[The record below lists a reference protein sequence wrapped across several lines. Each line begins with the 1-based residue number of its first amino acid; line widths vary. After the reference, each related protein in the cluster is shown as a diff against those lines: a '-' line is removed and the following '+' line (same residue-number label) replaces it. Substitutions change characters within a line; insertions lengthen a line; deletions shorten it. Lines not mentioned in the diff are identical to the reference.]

1 MITRLTGTGS
11 TLHQMAIMALHYLNG
26 RRLRT
31 ILTTVSIVFGVALI
45 FAINLVLPSF
55 MEAFKQSISAV
66 TGADISITS
75 VTGVSFAPD
84 PVLARVAGVPHV
96 RAVTGILHRQFSLPK
111 HGASDPLGSIEQID
125 LIGVDPAS
133 IERVHPLTMREGR
146 FLQPGDSGK
155 AVLPAGIADLAPQ
168 LKVGTTFS
176 LVTAGG
182 LKSFTVIG
190 LLAEQGNLTA
200 PEVLITLP
208 DAQAALNQPGLINRV
223 EVSLSAGADQK
234 AASAAIQHIL
244 GDGYVLNANSNAS
257 DVVASAK
264 ISFAMFDLFGG
275 LALFLGAFLIFNTF
289 RTVVIERRHDLGML
303 RAIGATR
310 RQITLM
316 ILVESL
322 LQGALGTLVGLI
334 VGFGLAWGL
343 TAIMNGVFTKFMSR
357 GEVTIQLNVAAFVL
371 AAGLGLLT
379 SLIAGYWPARTAG
392 RMSPLE
398 ALRPATEANV
408 RQAARWSLIA
418 GGLCIALA
426 IIMLLSSST
435 GAIGG
440 ALVFLVGMVI
450 AAPGLVIPA
459 ARLFS
464 PLLTLWFA
472 REGDLARGNMVRQPG
487 RAAITGST
495 LMIGVAT
502 LVLMAAVVT
511 GIVGLFR
518 TLTEGSFSSDL
529 LVLPQSIA
537 VYDNVV
543 GADETL
549 AERMR
554 ALPEVETVGTLRYAT
569 TETKG
574 KALQVLGIDPQD
586 YPKVV
591 SLDFIQGRPETA
603 FTALGSGRN
612 AILTP
617 LASFT
622 LGLDQGSDMVIQT
635 VEGPQTYHI
644 VGVAHD
650 VLTAKVNAVF
660 ISQANLATDFQKTED
675 VMLMINLHPG
685 ADKTAALA
693 DVNAILKDYPQF
705 TAHLSREY
713 RDDMIKLTSNT
724 ATLFY
729 AVAFLILIPAALG
742 LLNTLTI
749 NVMERTREIGV
760 MRAVGGSRSQ
770 VRRMVTGEALLLG
783 VFGAAMGVLAG
794 VAISYGVIAA
804 FGTIGWKMPYPF
816 PLMGIIAG
824 ITVGVLLA
832 LFSSILPARN
842 AARLDII
849 RALQYE

>member
-1 MITRLTGTGS
+1 MITRLTGMGS
-11 TLHQMAIMALHYLNG
+11 TLQQMSIMALHYLNR

-31 ILTTVSIVFGVALI
+31 VLTTVSIVFGVALI
-45 FAINLVLPSF
+45 FSINLVLPSL
-55 MEAFKQSISAV
+55 MDAFKQNVSAV
-66 TGADISITS
+66 TGADVSITS
-75 VTGVSFAPD
+75 VSGEAFAPD
-84 PVLARVAGVPHV
+84 PVLARVAGIQHV
-96 RAVTGILHRQFSLPK
+96 RAVTGILHRQFTLPK
-111 HGASDPLGSIEQID
+111 HAATDPFGSVEQID
-125 LIGVDPAS
+125 LIGIDPAS
-133 IERVHPLTMREGR
+133 IESVHPLTMSEGR

-168 LKVGTTFS
+168 LEVGTTFS
-176 LVTAGG
+176 LVTADG
-182 LKSFTVIG
+182 LKSFTVVG
-190 LLAEQGNLTA
+190 LLAEQGSLSA

-208 DAQAALNQPGLINRV
+208 EAQAALNQPGLINRV
-223 EVSLSAGADQK
+223 EVSVSADADQK
-234 AASAAIQHIL
+234 AVSADIQHAL
-244 GDGYVLNANSNAS
+244 GDGYVLNAESNAT
-257 DVVASAK
+257 DVLSAAK
-264 ISFAMFDLFGG
+264 ISFAMFDLFGA

-289 RTVVIERRHDLGML
+289 RTVVIERRHDLAML

-316 ILVESL
+316 ILTESL
-322 LQGALGTLVGLI
+322 IQGVFGVVLGLI
-334 VGFGLAWGL
+334 VGFGLALGL
-343 TAIMNGVFTKFMSR
+343 TAVVNSVFTKFLNH
-357 GEVTIQLNVAAFVL
+357 GEITLQLNASAFLIAA
-371 AAGLGLLT
+371 ALGLLT

-398 ALRPATEANV
+398 ALRPPTEANV
-408 RQAARWSLIA
+408 RHAARWSLIA

-426 IIMLLSSST
+426 VILLLSGST

-440 ALVFLVGMVI
+440 AVIFLLGMVI

-464 PLLTLWFA
+464 PLLSLWFA

-511 GIVGLFR
+511 GIVSMFR
-518 TLTEGSFSSDL
+518 TLTEDNFSSDL

-537 VYDNVV
+537 VYNNVI
-543 GADETL
+543 GADAAL
-549 AERMR
+549 ADRVREF
-554 ALPEVETVGTLRYAT
+554 PEVDTVGTLRYAS
-569 TETKG
+569 TETGG
-574 KALQVLGIDPQD
+574 KALQVMAIDPQE
-586 YPKVV
+586 YPKVAT
-591 SLDFIQGRPETA
+591 LEFNQGRPEAA
-603 FTALGSGRN
+603 FAALGSGRN

-617 LASFT
+617 LASFA
-622 LGLDQGSDMVIQT
+622 LGRERGSNVVLQT
-635 VEGPQTYHI
+635 AEGPQTYHI
-644 VGVAHD
+644 VGVAQD
-650 VLTAKVNAVF
+650 VLTAKINAIF
-660 ISQANLATDFQKTED
+660 ISQANLATDFHKTED
-675 VMLMINLHPG
+675 VMLMITLHPG

-693 DVNAILKDYPQF
+693 DVNTILNDYPQF
-705 TAHLSREY
+705 TAHLTREY
-713 RDDMIKLTSNT
+713 RDDLLNTTSST

-729 AVAFLILIPAALG
+729 AVAFLILIPAGLG

-760 MRAVGGSRSQ
+760 VRAVGGSRSQ
-770 VRRMVTGEALLLG
+770 IRRMVTGEALLLG

-816 PLMGIIAG
+816 PV
-824 ITVGVLLA
+824 VGVVAGVIVGVMLA

-842 AARLDII
+842 AAKLDII

>member
-1 MITRLTGTGS
+1 MITRTRDFRATIWQM
-11 TLHQMAIMALHYLNG
+11 TLIGLRYLNG

-31 ILTTVSIVFGVALI
+31 VLTTLSIVFGVALI

-55 MEAFKQSISAV
+55 MDAFKQSVSAV
-66 TGADISITS
+66 TGADVTVTS
-75 VTGVSFAPD
+75 VSGDSFAPD
-84 PVLARVAGVPHV
+84 PVLARVAGVQHV

-111 HGASDPLGSIEQID
+111 HAATDPFGSIDQID

-133 IERVHPLTMREGR
+133 VESVHPLTMSEGR

-155 AVLPAGIADLAPQ
+155 AVLPAGIEDLAPQ

-176 LVTAGG
+176 LVTADG

-190 LLAEQGNLTA
+190 LLAEQGSLSA
-200 PEVLITLP
+200 PEVLVTLP
-208 DAQAALNQPGLINRV
+208 DAQSALNQPGLINRV
-223 EVSLSAGADQK
+223 EVSVSAGADQK
-234 AASAAIQHIL
+234 AVSANIQHTL
-244 GDGYVLNANSNAS
+244 GNSYVLNADSNAS
-257 DVVASAK
+257 DAVAAAK
-264 ISFAMFDLFGG
+264 ISFAMFDLFGA

-289 RTVVIERRHDLGML
+289 RTVVIERRHDLAML

-316 ILVESL
+316 ILIESL
-322 LQGALGTLVGLI
+322 IQGVLGTLIGLI

-343 TAIMNGVFTKFMSR
+343 TAIMNGVFTKFLNR
-357 GEVTIQLNVAAFVL
+357 GEIATQLNATAFLIAAP
-371 AAGLGLLT
+371 LGLLT

-398 ALRPATEANV
+398 ALRPATDAKI
-408 RQAARWSLIA
+408 RHAARWSLIA
-418 GGLCIALA
+418 GGVCIALA
-426 IIMLLSSST
+426 VVLLLSGSA
-435 GAIGG
+435 GAVGG
-440 ALVFLVGMVI
+440 ALLFLVGMVV

-502 LVLMAAVVT
+502 LVLMAAVVS

-518 TLTEGSFSSDL
+518 KLTEGSFSNDL
-529 LVLPQSIA
+529 LVLPQSLA
-537 VYDNVV
+537 VYNNVI
-543 GADETL
+543 GADAAL
-549 AERMR
+549 ADRVR
-554 ALPEVETVGTLRYAT
+554 ALPEVETVGTLRYAS
-569 TETKG
+569 TETG
-574 KALQVLGIDPQD
+574 GTALEVMGIDPHD

-591 SLDFIQGRPETA
+591 SLDFNQGQPEAA

-617 LASFT
+617 LASFA
-622 LGLDQGSDMVIQT
+622 LGRDLGSDMVIQT
-635 VEGPQTYHI
+635 AEGPQTYHV
-644 VGVAHD
+644 VGIAQD
-650 VLTAKVNAVF
+650 VLTAKINAIF
-660 ISQANLATDFQKTED
+660 ISQANLATDFHKTED

-685 ADKTAALA
+685 ADKAAALA
-693 DVNAILKDYPQF
+693 DVNNILKDYPQF
-705 TAHLSREY
+705 TAHLSRQY
-713 RDDMIKLTSNT
+713 RDDLIQTTRNT
-724 ATLFY
+724 ANLFY
-729 AVAFLILIPAALG
+729 GIAFLILIPAGLG

-760 MRAVGGSRSQ
+760 VRAVGGSRTQ

-783 VFGAAMGVLAG
+783 IFGAAMGVLSG

-816 PLMGIIAG
+816 PAMGIIAG
-824 ITVGVLLA
+824 LIVGVMLA

-842 AARLDII
+842 AAKLNII
-849 RALQYE
+849 LALQYE

>member
-1 MITRLTGTGS
+1 MITRTRDFRATIWQM
-11 TLHQMAIMALHYLNG
+11 TLIGLRHLNG

-31 ILTTVSIVFGVALI
+31 VLTTLSIVFGVALI
-45 FAINLVLPSF
+45 FAINLVLPSL
-55 MEAFKQSISAV
+55 MEAFKQSVSAV
-66 TGADISITS
+66 TGADVSITS
-75 VTGVSFAPD
+75 VSGESFAPD
-84 PVLARVAGVPHV
+84 PVLARVAGVQHV
-96 RAVTGILHRQFSLPK
+96 QAVTGILHRQFSLPK
-111 HGASDPLGSIEQID
+111 HTAADPFGSVEQID

-133 IERVHPLTMREGR
+133 IERVHPFTMSEGR

-176 LVTAGG
+176 LVTADG
-182 LKSFTVIG
+182 LKSFTVVG
-190 LLAEQGNLTA
+190 LLAEQGSLSA

-208 DAQAALNQPGLINRV
+208 DAQAALDQPGLINRV
-223 EVSLSAGADQK
+223 EVSVSAGANQK
-234 AASAAIQHIL
+234 AVAANIQHVL
-244 GDGYVLNANSNAS
+244 GDGYVLNAGSNAS
-257 DVVASAK
+257 DVLAAAK
-264 ISFAMFDLFGG
+264 ISFAMFDLFGA

-289 RTVVIERRHDLGML
+289 RTVVIERRHDLAML

-316 ILVESL
+316 ILLESL
-322 LQGALGTLVGLI
+322 MQGVLGMFIGLI
-334 VGFGLAWGL
+334 VGFGLAGGL
-343 TAIMNGVFTKFMSR
+343 AIIMNSVFSKYLNRGVLAL
-357 GEVTIQLNVAAFVL
+357 QLNASAVL
-371 AAGLGLLT
+371 IAAGLGLLT

-408 RQAARWSLIA
+408 RHAARWSLIA
-418 GGLCIALA
+418 GGIIIALA
-426 IIMLLSSST
+426 VIMFLSSST

-440 ALVFLVGMVI
+440 AVLFLIGMVI

-502 LVLMAAVVT
+502 FVLMAAVVT
-511 GIVGLFR
+511 GIVSLFR
-518 TLTEGSFSSDL
+518 TLTVGSFSSDL
-529 LVLPQSIA
+529 LVLPQSVA
-537 VYDNVV
+537 VYNNVI
-543 GADETL
+543 GADAAL
-549 AERMR
+549 ANRVR
-554 ALPEVETVGTLRYAT
+554 ALPEVETVGSLRYAS
-569 TETKG
+569 TETG
-574 KALQVLGIDPQD
+574 GTALQVMGIDPHD

-591 SLDFIQGRPETA
+591 SLDFNQGQPQAA
-603 FTALGSGRN
+603 FAALGSGRN

-617 LASFT
+617 LASFA
-622 LGLDQGSDMVIQT
+622 LGLDLGSDMVIQT
-635 VEGPQTYHI
+635 AEGPQTYHI
-644 VGVAHD
+644 VGVAQD
-650 VLTAKVNAVF
+650 VLTAKINAIF
-660 ISQANLATDFQKTED
+660 ISQANLATDFHKTED
-675 VMLMINLHPG
+675 VMLMINLRPG
-685 ADKTAALA
+685 ADKAAALA
-693 DVNAILKDYPQF
+693 DVNHILTDYPQF
-705 TAHLSREY
+705 TAHLSQEY
-713 RDDMIKLTSNT
+713 RDDMINT
-724 ATLFY
+724 TRSTANLFY
-729 AVAFLILIPAALG
+729 AVAFLILIPAGFG

-760 MRAVGGSRSQ
+760 VRAVGGSRSQ

-783 VFGAAMGVLAG
+783 TFGAAMGVLTG

-824 ITVGVLLA
+824 LIVGVILA

-842 AARLDII
+842 AAKIDII

>member
-1 MITRLTGTGS
+1 
-11 TLHQMAIMALHYLNG
+11 
-26 RRLRT
+26 
-31 ILTTVSIVFGVALI
+31 
-45 FAINLVLPSF
+45 
-55 MEAFKQSISAV
+55 
-66 TGADISITS
+66 
-75 VTGVSFAPD
+75 
-84 PVLARVAGVPHV
+84 
-96 RAVTGILHRQFSLPK
+96 
-111 HGASDPLGSIEQID
+111 
-125 LIGVDPAS
+125 
-133 IERVHPLTMREGR
+133 
-146 FLQPGDSGK
+146 
-155 AVLPAGIADLAPQ
+155 
-168 LKVGTTFS
+168 
-176 LVTAGG
+176 
-182 LKSFTVIG
+182 
-190 LLAEQGNLTA
+190 LAEQGSLSA

-208 DAQAALNQPGLINRV
+208 EAQAALNQPGLINGI
-223 EVSLSAGADQK
+223 EVSVGAGADQK
-234 AASAAIQHIL
+234 TVSADIQRAL
-244 GDGYVLNANSNAS
+244 GNGYVLNANSNAT
-257 DVVASAK
+257 DVLASAK
-264 ISFAMFDLFGG
+264 ISFAMFDLFGA

-289 RTVVIERRHDLGML
+289 RTVVIERRHDLAML

-316 ILVESL
+316 ILTESL
-322 LQGALGTLVGLI
+322 IQGVLGALIGLI
-334 VGFGLAWGL
+334 VGFGLALGM
-343 TAIMNGVFTKFMSR
+343 TAVMNSVFTKFLNH
-357 GEVTIQLNVAAFVL
+357 GEISLQLNASAFLIAA
-371 AAGLGLLT
+371 ALGLLT
-379 SLIAGYWPARTAG
+379 SLVAGYWPARTAG

-408 RQAARWSLIA
+408 RHATRWSLIA

-426 IIMLLSSST
+426 VILLLSGST

-440 ALVFLVGMVI
+440 AVLFLLGMVI

-511 GIVGLFR
+511 GIVDLFQS
-518 TLTEGSFSSDL
+518 LTEGSFSSDL

-537 VYDNVV
+537 VYNNVI
-543 GADETL
+543 GADAAL
-549 AERMR
+549 ADRVR
-554 ALPEVETVGTLRYAT
+554 ALPEVDTVGTLRYAS
-569 TETKG
+569 TETDG
-574 KALQVLGIDPQD
+574 KPLQVMAIDPHA

-591 SLDFIQGRPETA
+591 SLDFNQGQPDAA

-617 LASFT
+617 LAAFA
-622 LGLDQGSDMVIQT
+622 LGRDLGSNIVIQT
-635 VEGPQTYHI
+635 ADGPQTYHI
-644 VGVAHD
+644 VGVAQD
-650 VLTAKVNAVF
+650 VLTAKINAIF
-660 ISQANLATDFQKTED
+660 ISQANLATDFHKTED
-675 VMLMINLHPG
+675 VMLMINLRPG
-685 ADKTAALA
+685 ADNTTALA
-693 DVNAILKDYPQF
+693 DVNSILKDYPQF
-705 TAHLSREY
+705 TAHLSRDY
-713 RDDMIKLTSNT
+713 RDDLIKTTRNT
-724 ATLFY
+724 ANLFY
-729 AVAFLILIPAALG
+729 AIAFLILIPAGLG

-760 MRAVGGSRSQ
+760 VRAVGGSRTQ

-824 ITVGVLLA
+824 VIVGVMLA